1 MKQRWKTLAARI
13 DALSLRERAFLF
25 LSLIAVC
32 VALADLIWLSPARA
46 AHARARQEFATA
58 NTELQRLRQAV
69 REKPNATDPLQ
80 VARVELARVKAQIV
94 TVNGDLAMQN
104 GPTKAFIS
112 LQELLVHF
120 LGKQAN
126 LALVH
131 VGSLPPQAAPAGVGA
146 GGRPAAAVRQGVEV
160 RVAGP
165 YADLVRYVHALEVA
179 MPDLRWG
186 SMRLA
191 AEQRP
196 AQLSLQVFLVS
207 VQP

>member
-1 MKQRWKTLAARI
+1 MKKRWKNLAARI

-25 LSLIAVC
+25 LSLVAVC
-32 VALADLIWLSPARA
+32 VALADLIWLAPARA

-58 NTELQRLRQAV
+58 NTELQRLREAV
-69 REKPNATDPLQ
+69 REKPNAADPQQ
-80 VARVELARVKAQIV
+80 VARAELARVRAQID
-94 TVNGDLAMQN
+94 TVNRDLAMQN
-104 GPTKAFIS
+104 GPTTGFVS

-131 VGSLPPQAAPAGVGA
+131 VGSLPPEAAPAGAGA
-146 GGRPAAAVRQGVEV
+146 SGRPAAVVRQGVEV
-160 RVAGP
+160 RVSGS

-186 SMRLA
+186 TMKLA

-196 AQLSLQVFLVS
+196 AQLSLQVFLVA